1 MTNTVKTLKSYV
13 LPPLFVSV
21 TMSALSAAIDLSTVS
36 VAVGAAFGVAFWYW
50 DRDRRSVAVKVL
62 GPG

>member
-13 LPPLFVSV
+13 LPPLFISV

-36 VAVGAAFGVAFWYW
+36 VAVGAAFGVAIWYW
-50 DRDRRSVAVKVL
+50 DRDRRSVVGKAPR
-62 GPG
+62 PG